1 MTKPIKAWWFAP
13 ADRKLANGDG
23 RLIRRNT
30 THVHRGDLVLCQSGL
45 HASRR
50 ITDALKWA
58 PGPILC
64 RVECGGEVV
73 EGADKLVCTRRKY
86 LAVVDATAVLLKFA
100 RLCALDVIDNW
111 DAPGVVIRYLRTG
124 DEQLR
129 AAAMDAA
136 WAARDA
142 AMDARAVAMDA
153 RAAAWAARAVAMDA
167 RAAAWAARD
176 AMDAMDARGAQEAR
190 LRRLAG
196 RLMQKGR

>member
-1 MTKPIKAWWFAP
+1 MTKPIKAWWFAS

-129 AAAMDAA
+129 AAAWAAMDAMDAMDARGAA

-142 AMDARAVAMDA
+142 R
-153 RAAAWAARAVAMDA
+153 
-167 RAAAWAARD
+167 
-176 AMDAMDARGAQEAR
+176 DAMDARGAQEAR